1 MLRAAMSWKPE
12 ADEIERRR
20 AIARAGGGAEA
31 TAKQHARGRLTVRER
46 IARLVDASSFREH
59 GDVAGA
65 VESGGDG
72 AETFTPANVVVGS
85 ARLDGRHA
93 VVAGDDF
100 TIRGGAYSP
109 AGLRKGIY
117 ADEFAIRNRVPLVRL
132 LEGGG
137 ASITGATAVR
147 GRSGYDWTQSS
158 PLNRMA
164 LEALASVP
172 VVCAALGP
180 VAGFPA
186 ARLVASHYALM
197 LRDGAVV
204 LTGGPALVERA
215 TGVRVAKEALGG
227 AAVHARSGVVDDVA
241 EDEDDAFR
249 RIRRFL
255 SYLPANAWELPPVA
269 ACDDPAERA
278 DEALIALVPRERRR
292 AYKVRRLVE
301 AVMDRGSWFEVGAG
315 YGRSQVTGLA
325 RLRGRPVGVLANDCV
340 HDGGATTAAGARKLR
355 RFVETCDAFALP
367 IVSFVDEPGFAIGV
381 EAEAAATIRFG
392 MEAMFAVLQT
402 EVPWAAVVVRRAF
415 GVALGLHLGPSPTV
429 FAWPSAQSGSMPV
442 EGGVELAFRREID
455 AAPDPAARR
464 AELEAELAA
473 AQSVFPRAEDFGV
486 HHLIDPRE
494 TRAALCGWMDEIEV
508 RLRGLAGRGPR
519 RYTARP

>member
-1 MLRAAMSWKPE
+1 MSWKPE

-20 AIARAGGGAEA
+20 EQARAGGGTAA
-31 TAKQHARGRLTVRER
+31 TEKQHARGRLTVRER
-46 IARLVDASSFREH
+46 VAALVDGGSFREH

-65 VESGGDG
+65 VATGADG

-85 ARLDGRHA
+85 ARIDGRPC

-117 ADEFAIRNRVPLVRL
+117 ADELAIRRRVPLVRL

-147 GRSGYDWTQSS
+147 GRSGYDWTQPPS
-158 PLNRMA
+158 LN
-164 LEALASVP
+164 LLCVEALATVP

-180 VAGFPA
+180 VAGYPA

-197 LRDGAVV
+197 LREGAVV

-215 TGVRVAKEALGG
+215 TGRRVAKEELGG
-227 AAVHARSGVVDDVA
+227 AAVHARNGVVDDVA
-241 EDEDDAFR
+241 DDESDAFR
-249 RIRRFL
+249 RIRAFL
-255 SYLPANAWELPPVA
+255 SYLPANAWERAPVSP
-269 ACDDPAERA
+269 CDDPADRA
-278 DEALIALVPRERRR
+278 EDDLIALVPRERRR
-292 AYKVRRLVE
+292 AYKVRRLIE
-301 AVMDRGSWFEVGAG
+301 AVVDRGSWLELGAG
-315 YGRSQVTGLA
+315 HGRSQVTGFA

-340 HDGGATTAAGARKLR
+340 HDGGAMTAAGARKLR
-355 RFVETCDAFALP
+355 RFVETCDTFGLP
-367 IVSFVDEPGFAIGV
+367 IVSFVDEPGFAIGP

-392 MEAMFAVLQT
+392 MEAMFAALQT
-402 EVPWAAVVVRRAF
+402 EVPWAAVMLRRAF
-415 GVALGLHLGPSPTV
+415 GVALGIHLGPEATV

-494 TRAALCGWMDEIEV
+494 TRAALCGWVDEIEV
-508 RLRGLAGRGPR
+508 RLRALAGRGPR
-519 RYTARP
+519 RYSARP